1 MFLGLLLSQVLAVVI
16 ALHVLENGFHFLCLL
31 LPFFLVHLGL
41 ATEKLLIGHPVA
53 ASQAIPEGSELS
65 VVVVEVEMVHGVA
78 GSSVDHGAVGNIF
91 TIVDQDGPE
100 VDETEEENICELLER
115 EDKREQVVRH
125 TLRPAIKRVERMRCK
140 GTRHDPLVVRLVQSL
155 IDQGVVQASVNPV
168 NAEIGE
174 RDEQRELNE
183 AVKPERLLVECI
195 VQFGVTTDLCDQE
208 RGSQKRH
215 NGH

>member
-1 MFLGLLLSQVLAVVI
+1 MAVVI
-16 ALHVLENGFHFLCLL
+16 ALDILENGFHLLCLF

-100 VDETEEENICELLER
+100 VDETEEEDIGELLKR
-115 EDKREQVVRH
+115 EDEREQVVRH
-125 TLRPAIKRVERMRCK
+125 TLRPAIQRVECMRCE
-140 GTRHDPLVVRLVQSL
+140 GTRHDPLVVRFVQSL
-155 IDQGVVQASVNPV
+155 IDQGMVQSSVDPV

-174 RDEQRELNE
+174 RDEQRELKE
-183 AVKPERLLVECI
+183 TVESERLLLECI
-195 VQFGVTTDLCDQE
+195 VQFGVTTDLCNQE